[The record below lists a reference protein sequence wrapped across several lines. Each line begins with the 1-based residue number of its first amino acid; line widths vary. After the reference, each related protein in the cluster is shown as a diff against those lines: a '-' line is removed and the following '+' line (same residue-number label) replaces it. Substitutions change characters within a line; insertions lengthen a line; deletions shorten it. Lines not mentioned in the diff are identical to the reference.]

1 MIQASVGVDGDDTSG
16 RAKYITPV
24 PTVKTTTIIIP
35 TKTTPDVSS
44 HSAAFNRKADECSL
58 AATRNTSTEMRNVSQ
73 TVIFAFSTTLVRTD
87 SPRAYT
93 HEKLP
98 LPARPTITTHCT

>member
-44 HSAAFNRKADECSL
+44 HSAAFTRKAGEGSL
-58 AATRNTSTEMRNVSQ
+58 AATRNTSTEMRNVSW
-73 TVIFAFSTTLVRTD
+73 TVVFAFATPLVRRD
-87 SPRAYT
+87 FPRAST
-93 HEKLP
+93 QERSEEHTSELQS
-98 LPARPTITTHCT
+98 RGH